1 MTTRAPTDRRPRPA
15 PDRLTVRTRGLAVTL
30 GRGRLR
36 LRLARVKRPGVQAPG
51 APLPDRAQLGQVFR
65 QGRSPGTFHRGGR
78 VEVTTAFVTSPGQ
91 RPEPLRGGLVT
102 RRHVSR
108 RLD

>member
-51 APLPDRAQLGQVFR
+51 APLPDRAQPGQAFVR
-65 QGRSPGTFHRGGR
+65 AALSGTSHRGAGWRSP
-78 VEVTTAFVTSPGQ
+78 
-91 RPEPLRGGLVT
+91 LR
-102 RRHVSR
+102 S
-108 RLD
+108 

>member
-1 MTTRAPTDRRPRPA
+1 MTTRAPTDRRPRRA

-65 QGRSPGTFHRGGR
+65 QGRSPGTFHRGGGWR
-78 VEVTTAFVTSPGQ
+78 SPQLSLQALGNALS
-91 RPEPLRGGLVT
+91 PCAVAWL
-102 RRHVSR
+102 
-108 RLD
+108 LDAMSPVG